1 MRVFFVL
8 FFVVVFQVSFAQ
20 EHKGDNIYVVSLK
33 DKHIVNSSNPLSFLS
48 QRAIDRRERKGI
60 GITESDI
67 PISIDY
73 IQAIKDLNYKIVCRS
88 KWLNTLVVSGLPRSK
103 QILSDLDFV
112 LSVSKV
118 ERTKEH
124 SEKIF
129 FKNESEVEKYDI
141 GGTHV
146 KNSNKYDY
154 GDSYTQIS
162 ALNADSV
169 HNMGY
174 DGKDV
179 IIAVLDAGYRKANS
193 MPVFDSLWDNN
204 QILGTRDFVI
214 PEGDVFS
221 DNIHYHG
228 FSVLSLMG
236 GNIPGEIIGTAPKAS
251 YYLFRTE
258 DANSEYLLEEYYW
271 VAAAEYADSLGV
283 DIINSSLGYT
293 QFDNPVDNHT
303 YADMDGNT
311 TPITVGADI
320 AASKGIIVVNSAGNS
335 GTTDWKYIGA
345 PADGD
350 NVFTVGAIDVLGN
363 YADFSSVGP
372 TSDGRVKPD
381 VVALGRGVLVASSN
395 GGTVRGNG
403 TSYSSPLIAGMMACM
418 VQAFPYV
425 SNSVIMDA
433 VRESSS
439 CFNTPDTLL
448 GYGLPDFM
456 KAMNLISAEQE
467 DYSGKK
473 CFALGRNPV
482 MNNLFIFYY
491 KLPEQA
497 YVKIFNF
504 RGALVYSGP
513 LSGSNN
519 VIDISFLR
527 RGMYFISVSGVDFS
541 DIEKFIKI

>member
-1 MRVFFVL
+1 
-8 FFVVVFQVSFAQ
+8 
-20 EHKGDNIYVVSLK
+20 
-33 DKHIVNSSNPLSFLS
+33 
-48 QRAIDRRERKGI
+48 
-60 GITESDI
+60 
-67 PISIDY
+67 
-73 IQAIKDLNYKIVCRS
+73 
-88 KWLNTLVVSGLPRSK
+88 
-103 QILSDLDFV
+103 
-112 LSVSKV
+112 
-118 ERTKEH
+118 
-124 SEKIF
+124 
-129 FKNESEVEKYDI
+129 
-141 GGTHV
+141 
-146 KNSNKYDY
+146 
-154 GDSYTQIS
+154 
-162 ALNADSV
+162 
-169 HNMGY
+169 
-174 DGKDV
+174 
-179 IIAVLDAGYRKANS
+179 
-193 MPVFDSLWDNN
+193 
-204 QILGTRDFVI
+204 
-214 PEGDVFS
+214 
-221 DNIHYHG
+221 
-228 FSVLSLMG
+228 
-236 GNIPGEIIGTAPKAS
+236 
-251 YYLFRTE
+251 
-258 DANSEYLLEEYYW
+258 
-271 VAAAEYADSLGV
+271 V

-467 DYSGKK
+467 DYS
-473 CFALGRNPV
+473 
-482 MNNLFIFYY
+482 
-491 KLPEQA
+491 LPEQA
-497 YVKIFNF
+497 FVKIFNF
-504 RGALVYSGP
+504 R
-513 LSGSNN
+513 
-519 VIDISFLR
+519 
-527 RGMYFISVSGVDFS
+527 
-541 DIEKFIKI
+541 FIKI